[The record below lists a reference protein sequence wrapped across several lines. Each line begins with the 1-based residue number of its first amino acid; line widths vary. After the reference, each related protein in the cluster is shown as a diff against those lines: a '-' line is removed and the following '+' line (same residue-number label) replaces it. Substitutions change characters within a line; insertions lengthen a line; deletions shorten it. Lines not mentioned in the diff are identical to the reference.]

1 MFDLLTDHLIR
12 VDRRNGDRDTI
23 SLPEVY
29 EALMADDVT
38 GFPALRPHQR
48 HAWHAFLAQLGTV
61 ALLEFG
67 RDEPP
72 HGAGQWHRLLAQLTG
87 HFPDSQ
93 PWHLVVDD
101 PTEPAFL
108 QCPAPDGM
116 AAFKKVKTAPD
127 DLDLLV
133 TAKNHDVKSSVAAH
147 GEVDDWLFALIN
159 VQTMGGF
166 GGAGNYGIARM
177 NGGYSSRPCVGL
189 APAEGGPGAHL
200 AHDIRRMM
208 RGREEVVSRFDD
220 KLYFDPDAGLAL
232 LWLEPWDGVSSLRLD
247 QLDPYFIEIC
257 RRIRLVWRD
266 GCIVGLTATS
276 KKPRIAAKHARGHLG
291 DHWTPVAPDG
301 KALSISPVTF
311 RYDRLAKLVLD
322 RRAFEHSP
330 AMAVDVAGGGSW
342 RLVARG
348 VASGQ
353 GKTEGYHER
362 SDIVLRPAVT
372 RALMSSGTARVRL
385 EDLSGDQIGE
395 IDAVAKALRFA
406 IAIAASGGKDASE
419 LDASDREKAYPYLRR
434 FDATVDSHFFSALQQ
449 RFVASEDDRPA
460 VRREFGR
467 LLIDRANALLGEAV
481 ESVPCAGMNRY
492 RARARATSAFWGT
505 LWRSDILDQEIF
517 DKAEGEE
524 QHVA

>member
-1 MFDLLTDHLIR
+1 MFDLLTNQLIR
-12 VDRRNGDRDTI
+12 VDRRNGDRDVL

-48 HAWHAFLAQLGTV
+48 HAWHAFLAQLGVV
-61 ALLEFG
+61 ALLEFA

-72 HGAGQWHRLLAQLTG
+72 RGAGQWHRLLARLTDD
-87 HFPDSQ
+87 FPGNQ
-93 PWHLVVDD
+93 PWCLIVDD
-101 PTEPAFL
+101 PTKPAFL
-108 QCPAPDGM
+108 QCPALDGLVD
-116 AAFKKVKTAPD
+116 FKKEKATPD

-189 APAEGGPGAHL
+189 APADGGPGAHL
-200 AHDIRRMM
+200 AHDIRRMVK
-208 RGREEVVSRFDD
+208 GRNEVIRRFDD
-220 KLYFDPDAGLAL
+220 EFYFDPHQGRAL
-232 LWLEPWDGVSSLRLD
+232 LWLESWDGMSSLQLD
-247 QLDPYFIEIC
+247 ELDPYFIEIC

-266 GCIVGLTATS
+266 GRIVGLTATS
-276 KKPRIAAKHARGHLG
+276 KKPRIAAKHARGHVG

-301 KALSISPVTF
+301 KALSISPVAF

-322 RRAFEHSP
+322 ETAFVHPP

-362 SDIVLRPAVT
+362 SDIVLGPAVA

-385 EDLSGDQIGE
+385 ESLSKDQIAE
-395 IDAVAKALRFA
+395 IDAVARALRFA
-406 IAIAASGGKDASE
+406 IAIAASGGKDGSD
-419 LDASDREKAYPYLRR
+419 LGASDREKAYPYLRR
-434 FDATVDSHFFSALQQ
+434 FDATVDVHFFGALQK
-449 RFVASEDDRPA
+449 RFQASGDERPA
-460 VRREFGR
+460 VRREFAR
-467 LLIDRANALLGEAV
+467 LLIDRASALLREAV
-481 ESVPCAGMNRY
+481 EIVPCTGMNRY
-492 RARARATSAFWGT
+492 RARARATSAFRAM
-505 LWRSDILDQEIF
+505 LWRSDVLDHDIF
-517 DKAEGEE
+517 DNAKREE
-524 QHVA
+524 QHV